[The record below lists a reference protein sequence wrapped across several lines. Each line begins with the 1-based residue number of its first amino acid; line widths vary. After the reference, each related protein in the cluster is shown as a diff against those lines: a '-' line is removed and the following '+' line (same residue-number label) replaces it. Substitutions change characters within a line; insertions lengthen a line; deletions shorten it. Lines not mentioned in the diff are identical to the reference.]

1 VTRHVAEEAR
11 KVSGTDSL
19 FIPEPQKP
27 KSAKENKNKSAGGDK
42 VYEFTSVQLKGLVV
56 AIAQHGSAVPR
67 DFLVNLADAER
78 LRKECAEWY
87 TVLQLGTPEGD
98 ASHGFFSN
106 VLGEIFDLLKPH
118 CKDWRLPTGTSIVDP
133 KTTTVTNI
141 FDVLHI
147 EYPPEIPDVPEW
159 ITKTKS
165 NKKTRTSYRPKFAK
179 QQMQLY
185 VVAFLVECE
194 TLRTHASEQWILY
207 GDGKIS
213 LQTASEVQN
222 GAMYLIRSLEET
234 IHERLGSTQKGAQV
248 QRQFDQHSDLLAF
261 LQERWQKV
269 KPESVQA
276 DQCARMSDILE
287 HCFTKPLE
295 GHDPKELGTPLA
307 FLSDPVLHL
316 DNDEKAF
323 LFVAACLWA
332 MTAHHE
338 IETTDGSLAFK
349 QEAEY
354 GTRSTNL
361 LPSIMIPMRSS
372 RKVTTSTVYS
382 LQMIMDAQKFSRLK
396 AR

>member
-1 VTRHVAEEAR
+1 MLKLHLHLLYSIDRYHQAQKYVTRHVAEEAR

-159 ITKTKS
+159 ITK
-165 NKKTRTSYRPKFAK
+165 
-179 QQMQLY
+179 
-185 VVAFLVECE
+185 
-194 TLRTHASEQWILY
+194 
-207 GDGKIS
+207 
-213 LQTASEVQN
+213 
-222 GAMYLIRSLEET
+222 
-234 IHERLGSTQKGAQV
+234 
-248 QRQFDQHSDLLAF
+248 
-261 LQERWQKV
+261 QKV
-269 KPESVQA
+269 
-276 DQCARMSDILE
+276 
-287 HCFTKPLE
+287 
-295 GHDPKELGTPLA
+295 
-307 FLSDPVLHL
+307 
-316 DNDEKAF
+316 
-323 LFVAACLWA
+323 
-332 MTAHHE
+332 
-338 IETTDGSLAFK
+338 
-349 QEAEY
+349 
-354 GTRSTNL
+354 TRRRGPRIDRNL
-361 LPSIMIPMRSS
+361 LSS
-372 RKVTTSTVYS
+372 RCSYTLSPS
-382 LQMIMDAQKFSRLK
+382 W
-396 AR
+396 